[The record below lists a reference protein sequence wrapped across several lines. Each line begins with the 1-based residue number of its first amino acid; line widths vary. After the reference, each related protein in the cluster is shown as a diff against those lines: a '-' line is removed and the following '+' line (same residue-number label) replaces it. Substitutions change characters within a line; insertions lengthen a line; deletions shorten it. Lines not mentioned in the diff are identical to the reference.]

1 MFDKTAQYYDRI
13 YAFKD
18 YAAEAACL
26 AALVR
31 QSLQS
36 EGKRLLD
43 VACGSGHHI
52 EHLKAHFDVEGLD
65 INEILLNIAR
75 QRNPGVA
82 FHLADMIEFDLG
94 YRFDVVTCLFS
105 SIGYVRTLENPG
117 RAVAS
122 MANHVKP
129 GGLLIVE
136 PWFTPDVWQ
145 PGHPHALLVEW
156 DDLKIARV
164 NTSFAEGRLSWF
176 DLHYLVG
183 TPESTTHF
191 MEHHELG
198 LFTMEEMRVMMES
211 AGLQTTYDEEGLC
224 GRGLWVGFKHP
235 EQ

>member
-1 MFDKTAQYYDRI
+1 MFTNAEIYDLV
-13 YAFKD
+13 YSFKD
-18 YAAEAACL
+18 YQTEADTLKCIL
-26 AALVR
+26 EKHI
-31 QSLQS
+31 QS
-36 EGKRLLD
+36 GGRTLLD
-43 VACGSGHHI
+43 VACGTGQ
-52 EHLKAHFDVEGLD
+52 HLAWLKEDYAVEGLD
-65 INEILLNIAR
+65 LSAELLSLAR
-75 QRNPGVA
+75 QKHPEVV
-82 FHLADMIEFDLG
+82 FHQADMIEFKLG
-94 YRFDVVTCLFS
+94 KRFDAVVCLFS
-105 SIGYVRTLENPG
+105 SIGYAKTLENAQK
-117 RAVAS
+117 AVQCMS
-122 MANHVKP
+122 KHLKP
-129 GGLLIVE
+129 GGVLAIE

-145 PGHPHALLVEW
+145 PGHPHALLVER

-224 GRGLWVGFKHP
+224 GRGLWIGFKHP